1 MKREKSRQTIYLVA
15 GLYLVYLAYSMF
27 QSIRGGEVPQDQ
39 TALMILFGVL
49 FALLGV
55 GIAAPAASLGTIIQE
70 ARSQMVLYPWQMA
83 CPLVVLCVMLLCLN
97 AVGSVLEDQTGSVG
111 GNRTRCH
118 WDKNSAEK
126 SRTAGMM
133 TEGRESK

>member
-55 GIAAPAASLGTIIQE
+55 GIAAVCGRRLYRMSREEKEEAGREEAAGVENDAQKDSGLTEETGEEQE
-70 ARSQMVLYPWQMA
+70 A
-83 CPLVVLCVMLLCLN
+83 
-97 AVGSVLEDQTGSVG
+97 
-111 GNRTRCH
+111 
-118 WDKNSAEK
+118 AENETAADPEAADETE
-126 SRTAGMM
+126 TAG
-133 TEGRESK
+133 ELEESGN

>member
-55 GIAAPAASLGTIIQE
+55 GIAAVCGRRLYRMSREEKEEAGREEAAGAENDAQKDSGLTEE
-70 ARSQMVLYPWQMA
+70 AGRR
-83 CPLVVLCVMLLCLN
+83 
-97 AVGSVLEDQTGSVG
+97 TGSADE
-111 GNRTRCH
+111 T
-118 WDKNSAEK
+118 E
-126 SRTAGMM
+126 TAG
-133 TEGRESK
+133 ELEESGN

>member
-49 FALLGV
+49 FALLGG
-55 GIAAPAASLGTIIQE
+55 GIAAVCGRRLYRMSREEKEEAGREEAAE
-70 ARSQMVLYPWQMA
+70 A
-83 CPLVVLCVMLLCLN
+83 
-97 AVGSVLEDQTGSVG
+97 E
-111 GNRTRCH
+111 
-118 WDKNSAEK
+118 NSAQKDSGLTEEAEK
-126 SRTAGMM
+126 KEAAENETAADPEAADETETAG
-133 TEGRESK
+133 ELEESGN